1 MNSQQR
7 ARYLGFIWRMRSVIL
22 MFEAAQW
29 AEISA
34 VSFENSTEDQ
44 PTGNGAHIDG
54 LIAICQVR
62 PLFFTALIT
71 SCVLTQ
77 LVVAGLHA
85 LWVKV
90 VCAYSNIQQHVPNGI
105 HSHGHACKANIILWH
120 CSDIFYSFSIVV
132 CMNLFIIIYY
142 YESFCKLSWVVFH

>member
-1 MNSQQR
+1 
-7 ARYLGFIWRMRSVIL
+7 MRSVIL

-85 LWVKV
+85 L
-90 VCAYSNIQQHVPNGI
+90 
-105 HSHGHACKANIILWH
+105 
-120 CSDIFYSFSIVV
+120 
-132 CMNLFIIIYY
+132 
-142 YESFCKLSWVVFH
+142 